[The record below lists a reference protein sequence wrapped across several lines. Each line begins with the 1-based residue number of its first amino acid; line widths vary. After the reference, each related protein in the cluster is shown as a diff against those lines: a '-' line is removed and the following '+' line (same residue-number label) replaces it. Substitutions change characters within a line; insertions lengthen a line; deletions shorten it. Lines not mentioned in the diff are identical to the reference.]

1 MAIRLIY
8 ISCLMLIITVSSCTP
23 IDYQTLKVDNQNQE
37 LEIISSGEF
46 VIDSVSIEKF
56 GTLYF
61 SKSLEDKTKGS
72 KSISFKNVDMDYQT
86 YIDSL
91 SVLKCDDDNL
101 SLDII
106 IRKKGSN
113 IKITKEIA
121 MNFKHLDE
129 VQILRGLKYNPCSKE
144 IDTMETDRRYK

>member
-1 MAIRLIY
+1 
-8 ISCLMLIITVSSCTP
+8 MLIISVSSCTSV
-23 IDYQTLKVDNQNQE
+23 DYQTLKIDNQNKE
-37 LEIISSGEF
+37 LEIVSSEEF

-72 KSISFKNVDMDYQT
+72 KSISFKNIDTGYQT

-91 SVLKCDDDNL
+91 SVLNCDDDNL

-121 MNFKHLDE
+121 MNFKHFDE
-129 VQILRGLKYNPCSKE
+129 VQILRGLKYKPCSKE
-144 IDTMETDRRYK
+144 IDTIETDRRYK